1 MADDALFEPL
11 APAGRT
17 AIVNIGAS
25 DVGDIEIYQQLL
37 DLDIGIGTMVGFEPL
52 PEQFEI
58 LKAKQ
63 DKNGSILPYAVGDG
77 AVHTMHVCAFWPM
90 SSLLKPDPRQLQQ
103 LLPFS
108 DLGRVTK
115 EVPIQT
121 YRLDDIEEISALDFL
136 KIDIQGFEVTVF
148 QNGRNKL
155 KQAVCLQLELP
166 FTKHYHITRPLVQFT

>member
-1 MADDALFEPL
+1 
-11 APAGRT
+11 
-17 AIVNIGAS
+17 
-25 DVGDIEIYQQLL
+25 
-37 DLDIGIGTMVGFEPL
+37 
-52 PEQFEI
+52 
-58 LKAKQ
+58 
-63 DKNGSILPYAVGDG
+63 
-77 AVHTMHVCAFWPM
+77 M

-136 KIDIQGFEVTVF
+136 KIDIQGFELTVF

-155 KQAVCLQLELP
+155 KQAVSLQVELP
-166 FTKHYHITRPLVQFT
+166 FIKTYKISRHSVKLTAYCNRWDLFLIA

>member
-1 MADDALFEPL
+1 MSVISKSISNYSTSTSALWSASSL
-11 APAGRT
+11 YLSNSKSSKRNRT
-17 AIVNIGAS
+17 
-25 DVGDIEIYQQLL
+25 
-37 DLDIGIGTMVGFEPL
+37 
-52 PEQFEI
+52 
-58 LKAKQ
+58 
-63 DKNGSILPYAVGDG
+63 KNGSILPYAVGDG
-77 AVHTMHVCAFWPM
+77 AVHTMHVCAFWPR